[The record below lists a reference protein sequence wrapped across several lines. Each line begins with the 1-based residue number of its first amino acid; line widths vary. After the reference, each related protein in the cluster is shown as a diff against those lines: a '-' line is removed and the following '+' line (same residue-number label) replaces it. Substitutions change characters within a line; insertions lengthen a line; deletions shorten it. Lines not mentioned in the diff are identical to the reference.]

1 MITVN
6 CGYMEQPDV
15 RNDLKELQRRGML
28 QVSADR
34 WMIEVGE
41 EDIIA
46 SADLPLLTRLRVIAF
61 SWILRLSTPAHKYL
75 ELVYDAAVSKEFI
88 PVMFSRHDI
97 RVPLPELVLAPP
109 QMMAAASDET
119 VFSDYFPWLQTC
131 EPLKIESRHF
141 GLLLPQE
148 GPYAPVS
155 ALSRSPVK
163 PFLSLD
169 FGRWQKS
176 IRDSD
181 VWQTSQ
187 TAHPITEYSSGKGS
201 ATQVVLPLF
210 LRLRW

>member
-61 SWILRLSTPAHKYL
+61 SWILRLSTPVHKYL
-75 ELVYDAAVSKEFI
+75 GLVYDAAVSKEVI

-97 RVPLPELVLAPP
+97 RVSLPELELAPP

-141 GLLLPQE
+141 GLLLPQ
-148 GPYAPVS
+148 
-155 ALSRSPVK
+155 
-163 PFLSLD
+163 
-169 FGRWQKS
+169 
-176 IRDSD
+176 
-181 VWQTSQ
+181 
-187 TAHPITEYSSGKGS
+187 
-201 ATQVVLPLF
+201 
-210 LRLRW
+210 

>member
-1 MITVN
+1 
-6 CGYMEQPDV
+6 MEQPDV

-28 QVSADR
+28 PVSADR
-34 WMIEVGE
+34 WIIEVGE

-75 ELVYDAAVSKEFI
+75 ELVYDAAVSKEVI

-97 RVPLPELVLAPP
+97 RVSLPELELAPP

-141 GLLLPQE
+141 GLLLPQ
-148 GPYAPVS
+148 
-155 ALSRSPVK
+155 
-163 PFLSLD
+163 
-169 FGRWQKS
+169 
-176 IRDSD
+176 
-181 VWQTSQ
+181 
-187 TAHPITEYSSGKGS
+187 
-201 ATQVVLPLF
+201 
-210 LRLRW
+210 

>member
-61 SWILRLSTPAHKYL
+61 SWILRLSTPVHKYL
-75 ELVYDAAVSKEFI
+75 GLVYDAAVSKEVI

-97 RVPLPELVLAPP
+97 RVSLPELELAPP

-131 EPLKIESRHF
+131 EPLKNEPPHF
-141 GLLLPQE
+141 GLRLPPE
-148 GPYAPVS
+148 GPYA
-155 ALSRSPVK
+155 
-163 PFLSLD
+163 
-169 FGRWQKS
+169 
-176 IRDSD
+176 
-181 VWQTSQ
+181 
-187 TAHPITEYSSGKGS
+187 
-201 ATQVVLPLF
+201 
-210 LRLRW
+210 

>member
-75 ELVYDAAVSKEFI
+75 ELVYDAAVSKEVI

-97 RVPLPELVLAPP
+97 RVSLPELELAPP

-141 GLLLPQE
+141 GLLLPQ
-148 GPYAPVS
+148 
-155 ALSRSPVK
+155 
-163 PFLSLD
+163 
-169 FGRWQKS
+169 
-176 IRDSD
+176 
-181 VWQTSQ
+181 
-187 TAHPITEYSSGKGS
+187 
-201 ATQVVLPLF
+201 
-210 LRLRW
+210 

>member
-46 SADLPLLTRLRVIAF
+46 SADLPLLTRLRVIPF

-141 GLLLPQE
+141 GLLLPQ
-148 GPYAPVS
+148 
-155 ALSRSPVK
+155 
-163 PFLSLD
+163 
-169 FGRWQKS
+169 
-176 IRDSD
+176 
-181 VWQTSQ
+181 
-187 TAHPITEYSSGKGS
+187 
-201 ATQVVLPLF
+201 
-210 LRLRW
+210 

>member
-1 MITVN
+1 MITVS

-28 QVSADR
+28 PVSADR
-34 WMIEVGE
+34 WIIEVGE

-141 GLLLPQE
+141 GLLLPQ
-148 GPYAPVS
+148 
-155 ALSRSPVK
+155 
-163 PFLSLD
+163 
-169 FGRWQKS
+169 
-176 IRDSD
+176 
-181 VWQTSQ
+181 
-187 TAHPITEYSSGKGS
+187 
-201 ATQVVLPLF
+201 
-210 LRLRW
+210 

>member
-1 MITVN
+1 
-6 CGYMEQPDV
+6 MEQPDV

-97 RVPLPELVLAPP
+97 RVSLPELELAPP

-141 GLLLPQE
+141 GLLLPQ
-148 GPYAPVS
+148 
-155 ALSRSPVK
+155 
-163 PFLSLD
+163 
-169 FGRWQKS
+169 
-176 IRDSD
+176 
-181 VWQTSQ
+181 
-187 TAHPITEYSSGKGS
+187 
-201 ATQVVLPLF
+201 
-210 LRLRW
+210 

>member
-1 MITVN
+1 
-6 CGYMEQPDV
+6 MEQPDV

-61 SWILRLSTPAHKYL
+61 SWILRLSTPVHKYL
-75 ELVYDAAVSKEFI
+75 GLVYDAAVSKEVI

-97 RVPLPELVLAPP
+97 RVSLPELELAPP

-148 GPYAPVS
+148 GPYA
-155 ALSRSPVK
+155 
-163 PFLSLD
+163 
-169 FGRWQKS
+169 
-176 IRDSD
+176 
-181 VWQTSQ
+181 
-187 TAHPITEYSSGKGS
+187 
-201 ATQVVLPLF
+201 
-210 LRLRW
+210 